1 MGTLLYSTT
10 CSIDGFVADADGSI
24 DWTAP
29 SDELHAFFN
38 DRLRDVGTY
47 VMGRRMFG
55 TMRVWDTWPAG
66 RSAVEDD
73 YAAIWAAADKIVCSD
88 RLAATGVDA
97 PRTTVEPRLT
107 TRRLAQ
113 IVADAD
119 GTVEVSGPTTAADAL
134 RSGMVDVLQLFVAP
148 RALGGGLRAL
158 PAGMDLALELA
169 ETRRF
174 DNGTVLLR
182 YERA

>member
-10 CSIDGFVADADGSI
+10 CSIDGFVADADGGI
-24 DWTAP
+24 GWTTP
-29 SDELHAFFN
+29 SEELHAFFN
-38 DRLRDVGTY
+38 DSLRDVGTY
-47 VMGRRMFG
+47 VMGHDMYA

-88 RLAATGVDA
+88 RLTATGVDA

-107 TRRLAQ
+107 TRRLAE
-113 IVADAD
+113 IVAAAD
-119 GTVEVSGPTTAADAL
+119 GAVEVSGPTTAAEAL
-134 RSGMVDVLQLFVAP
+134 LTGMVDVLQLFVAP
-148 RALGGGLRAL
+148 RALGAGLRAL
-158 PAGMDLALELA
+158 PAGLDLALELTQ
-169 ETRRF
+169 TRRF

-182 YERA
+182 YERP